1 MLDVES
7 LREFEAF
14 LAGREERGW
23 IRKQCPQAGFHAF
36 CVIGI
41 VEGRLRF
48 VHRVFLAA
56 VVTAR
61 PLPRICISNAN

>member
-36 CVIGI
+36 CVIGV
-41 VEGRLRF
+41 VEG
-48 VHRVFLAA
+48 A
-56 VVTAR
+56 VAVDQIHETTGATDNEGK
-61 PLPRICISNAN
+61 SAG